1 MDTSGEEN
9 SAEGEAP
16 KKSKPSARTTM
27 TTAAATTMTRKPTD
41 SEKTE
46 DTCAKQTGTI
56 PPGSRKA
63 GTPSSG
69 AESEKPEERSA
80 RESGGCIL
88 GAVKHTSLAKTLE
101 NPLTEPKH
109 GMQSEN
115 GKTAPTS
122 GSKLESVQ
130 IPHGKADCPQAVKDV
145 AKTKLMEIVT
155 SNQMGPYYA
164 SVCKELNWPIDKE
177 LLIKLKQANRKRLR
191 ELDEKFI
198 SVKKTKAGRESL
210 KSVILEKAKYLCS
223 IGKLTESLDM
233 YDLSVYLTV
242 GVCKIMD
249 IKMEQLRLCMLLMNK
264 SLINAKLEE
273 VRQIDRMYVD
283 WERRRRLKAYEG
295 YYAMLTR
302 DYEKASAML
311 LDLTC
316 TFRSYELMTL
326 DNMILYAVIAS
337 STVMDRQSI
346 KKRILDATDMAPF
359 LHKNPLLR
367 QYVETLYN
375 CDYAGFFRKLVDMES
390 VMKMDYVLAPNYKH
404 IVRIMRLKAYDQF
417 LAPYSA
423 VHLQYMADKFCITV
437 KTLTKELE
445 RFIRH
450 QLLGARIDE
459 IAVYA
464 KKYYGPAN
472 VLPRESALD
481 EIDQVIN
488 RVWRL

>member
-1 MDTSGEEN
+1 
-9 SAEGEAP
+9 
-16 KKSKPSARTTM
+16 M
-27 TTAAATTMTRKPTD
+27 TTKATD
-41 SEKTE
+41 SEKTA
-46 DTCAKQTGTI
+46 DSCAKQTGTNS
-56 PPGSRKA
+56 PGSRKA

-109 GMQSEN
+109 GMESEN

-177 LLIKLKQANRKRLR
+177 LLIKLKQANRKRLG

-198 SVKKTKAGRESL
+198 SVKKTKAGKESL
-210 KSVILEKAKYLCS
+210 KSVILEKAQYLCS
-223 IGKLTESLDM
+223 IGKVTQSLDM
-233 YDLSVYLTV
+233 YDLAVDLTV
-242 GVCKIMD
+242 GVCKRMD
-249 IKMEQLRLCMLLMNK
+249 IKMEQLRLCMFLMNK

-273 VRQIDRMYVD
+273 VREIDRMYVD
-283 WERRRRLKAYEG
+283 WERRTRLKAYEG

-337 STVMDRQSI
+337 SIVMDRQSI
-346 KKRILDATDMAPF
+346 KKRILDATDIAP
-359 LHKNPLLR
+359 LLYKNPLLR
-367 QYVETLYN
+367 QYVETLYK
-375 CDYAGFFRKLVDMES
+375 CDYAGFFRKLVKMES

-404 IVRIMRLKAYDQF
+404 VVRIMRLKAYHQF
-417 LAPYSA
+417 LTPYSV
-423 VHLQYMADKFCITV
+423 VHLQYMADEFCITV
-437 KTLTKELE
+437 KTLTKDLE

-450 QLLGARIDE
+450 KLLRARIDE
-459 IAVYA
+459 IGVYV
-464 KKYYGPAN
+464 KTYFRSAN
-472 VLPRESALD
+472 ALRRESALD

-488 RVWRL
+488 RLWRLQHYVQ

>member
-1 MDTSGEEN
+1 
-9 SAEGEAP
+9 
-16 KKSKPSARTTM
+16 
-27 TTAAATTMTRKPTD
+27 MTRKPTD

-101 NPLTEPKH
+101 NPYYQYVVMTKAREVEHCSLLLPSSQRMNTETGEGEKEKSLMNVPPIELN
-109 GMQSEN
+109 QYCF
-115 GKTAPTS
+115 
-122 GSKLESVQ
+122 LL
-130 IPHGKADCPQAVKDV
+130 GKADCPQAVKDV

-302 DYEKASAML
+302 DYEKA
-311 LDLTC
+311 
-316 TFRSYELMTL
+316 
-326 DNMILYAVIAS
+326 I
-337 STVMDRQSI
+337 MDRQSI